1 MCSLEK
7 NIERIKGVLV
17 SEDVIT
23 YEFSSA
29 AGKRF
34 ALIYVDGL
42 AEKAQ
47 LGELVVKP
55 LAAVAKDASL
65 SDVRPVLASP
75 EVKEGSDYDM
85 AVK

>member
-1 MCSLEK
+1 MCSLKK

-42 AEKAQ
+42 AERRSSAN
-47 LGELVVKP
+47 
-55 LAAVAKDASL
+55 SL
-65 SDVRPVLASP
+65 
-75 EVKEGSDYDM
+75 
-85 AVK
+85 

>member
-1 MCSLEK
+1 M
-7 NIERIKGVLV
+7 LV

-29 AGKRF
+29 AGKKF

-42 AEKAQ
+42 TDKSH

-55 LAAVAKDASL
+55 LADAKADASYE
-65 SDVRPVLASP
+65 DVRAVLASP
-75 EVKEGSDYDM
+75 EV
-85 AVK
+85 

>member
-1 MCSLEK
+1 MCSLKK

-75 EVKEGSDYDM
+75 
-85 AVK
+85 